1 MKKVIKSDER
11 THNVTVETDGR
22 ESICIW
28 QEGEEEKQLIMLFNE
43 RMARKTI
50 KALNKAAKEFG
61 WEV

>member
-1 MKKVIKSDER
+1 VKKVIKSDQGL
-11 THNVTVETDGR
+11 HNVTVETDGE

-28 QEGEEEKQLIMLFNE
+28 QEEDLVMLFNE

-50 KALNKAAKEFG
+50 RALKKAAKEFG